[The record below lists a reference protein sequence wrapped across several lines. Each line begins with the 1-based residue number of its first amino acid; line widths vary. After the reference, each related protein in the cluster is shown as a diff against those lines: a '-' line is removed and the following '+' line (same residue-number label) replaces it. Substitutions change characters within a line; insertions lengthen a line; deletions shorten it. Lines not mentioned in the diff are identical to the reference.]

1 MGGQTVESAIIKV
14 ENVHKYYGK
23 LHVLRGMSLSVAR
36 SEVVVLIGPSG
47 SGKSTLLRTLNGL
60 EPIQEGSII
69 VDGIELKGQKSLVEL
84 RREVGFV
91 FQSFNLYPHMS
102 ILKNVT
108 LAPRKVRGLGKEEA
122 EEIAMKYL
130 ERVGIKDQAHKRPGT
145 LSGGQQQ
152 RAAIARSLA
161 MNPKIMLFD
170 EPTSALD
177 PEMIGEVLQVMEDL
191 AEGGMT
197 MMVVSH
203 EMGFARQVAD
213 RVIFM
218 DEGVIVEQGPPEQIF
233 ENPQE
238 ERTQKFLRQIV

>member
-1 MGGQTVESAIIKV
+1 MLEKAIITM
-14 ENVHKYYGK
+14 EDVHKWYGK
-23 LHVLRGMSLSVAR
+23 LHVLKGVSLEVTHG
-36 SEVVVLIGPSG
+36 EVVVLIGPSG

-60 EPIQEGSII
+60 EEIQ
-69 VDGIELKGQKSLVEL
+69 DGRITINDVELKGQKSLVEL
-84 RREVGFV
+84 RRDVGFV

-108 LAPRKVRGLGKEEA
+108 LAPRTVRGMSKQEA
-122 EEIAMKYL
+122 EEIAMHYL
-130 ERVGIKDQAHKRPGT
+130 DRVGIKDQAHKKPGT

-152 RAAIARSLA
+152 RAAIARALA

-177 PEMIGEVLQVMEDL
+177 PEMIGEVLQVMTDL

-197 MMVVSH
+197 MLVVSH
-203 EMGFARQVAD
+203 EMGFTRQVSD

-218 DEGVIVEQGPPEQIF
+218 DEGLIVEDGPPDQIF
-233 ENPQE
+233 ENAQE
-238 ERTQKFLRQIV
+238 ERTRKFLKQIL

>member
-1 MGGQTVESAIIKV
+1 M
-14 ENVHKYYGK
+14 ENVHKWYDQ
-23 LHVLRGMSLSVAR
+23 LHVLRGVSLAVER

-60 EPIQEGSII
+60 ESIQEGHII
-69 VDGIELKGQKSLVEL
+69 VNGIELKGQKSLVEL

-91 FQSFNLYPHMS
+91 FQSFNLYPHMT

-108 LAPRKVRGLGKEEA
+108 LAPRTVRGMDKSEA
-122 EEIAMKYL
+122 EEIALHYL
-130 ERVGIKDQAHKRPGT
+130 ERVGIKDQAHKKPAT

-152 RAAIARSLA
+152 RAAIARALA
-161 MNPKIMLFD
+161 MNPQIMLFD

-177 PEMIGEVLQVMEDL
+177 PEMIGEVLQVMTDL
-191 AEGGMT
+191 AQGGMT
-197 MMVVSH
+197 MLVVSH
-203 EMGFARQVAD
+203 EMGFTRQVAD
-213 RVIFM
+213 RVVFM

>member
-1 MGGQTVESAIIKV
+1 MESAIIRM
-14 ENVHKYYGK
+14 ENVHKWYGQ
-23 LHVLRGMSLSVAR
+23 LHVLKGISMDVQR

-60 EPIQEGSII
+60 EAIQDGSIV

-91 FQSFNLYPHMS
+91 FQSFNLYPHMT

-108 LAPRKVRGLGKEEA
+108 LAPRKVRGTSKQEA
-122 EEIAMKYL
+122 EEIAMHYL

-152 RAAIARSLA
+152 RAAIARALA

-177 PEMIGEVLQVMEDL
+177 PEMIGEVLQVMTDL

-197 MMVVSH
+197 MLVVSH
-203 EMGFARQVAD
+203 EMGFARQVSD

-218 DEGVIVEQGPPEQIF
+218 DEGVIVEQGPAEQIF
-233 ENPQE
+233 EDPQE
-238 ERTQKFLRQIV
+238 ERTKKFLRQIL

>member
-1 MGGQTVESAIIKV
+1 MGGRIVESAIIRM
-14 ENVHKYYGK
+14 ENVHKWYGQ
-23 LHVLRGMSLSVAR
+23 LHVLKGISMDVQR

-60 EPIQEGSII
+60 EAIQDGSIV

-91 FQSFNLYPHMS
+91 FQSFNLYPHMT

-108 LAPRKVRGLGKEEA
+108 LAPRKVRGTSKQEA
-122 EEIAMKYL
+122 EEIAMHYL

-152 RAAIARSLA
+152 RAAIARALA

-177 PEMIGEVLQVMEDL
+177 PEMIGEVLQVMTDL

-197 MMVVSH
+197 MLVVSH
-203 EMGFARQVAD
+203 EMGFARQVSD

-218 DEGVIVEQGPPEQIF
+218 DEGVIVEQGPAEQIF
-233 ENPQE
+233 EDPQE
-238 ERTQKFLRQIV
+238 ERTKKFLRQIL

>member
-1 MGGQTVESAIIKV
+1 MESTIIRMD
-14 ENVHKYYGK
+14 NVHKWYGK
-23 LHVLRGMSLSVAR
+23 LHVLRGINLEVEHG
-36 SEVVVLIGPSG
+36 EVVVLIGPSG

-60 EPIQEGSII
+60 EEIQEGRIHI
-69 VDGIELKGQKSLVEL
+69 NGVELQGQKSLVEL

-91 FQSFNLYPHMS
+91 FQSFNLYPHMT

-108 LAPRKVRGLGKEEA
+108 LAPRTVRGMGKEEA
-122 EEIAMKYL
+122 EEIAMHYL
-130 ERVGIKDQAHKRPGT
+130 DRVGIKDQALKRPGT

-152 RAAIARSLA
+152 RAAIARALA

-177 PEMIGEVLQVMEDL
+177 PEMIGEVLQVMTGL

-197 MMVVSH
+197 MLVVSH
-203 EMGFARQVAD
+203 EMGFTRQVSD

-218 DEGVIVEQGPPEQIF
+218 DEGVIVEDGSPKQIF
-233 ENPQE
+233 ENPKE
-238 ERTQKFLRQIV
+238 ERTKKFLRQIL

>member
-1 MGGQTVESAIIKV
+1 MESAIIKMD
-14 ENVHKYYGK
+14 NVHKWYGK
-23 LHVLRGMSLSVAR
+23 LHVLKGINLEVKHG
-36 SEVVVLIGPSG
+36 EVVVLIGPSG

-60 EPIQEGSII
+60 EEIQEGRIQI
-69 VDGIELKGQKSLVEL
+69 NGVELQGQKSLVEL

-91 FQSFNLYPHMS
+91 FQSFNLYPHMT

-108 LAPRKVRGLGKEEA
+108 LAPRTVRGMGKEEA
-122 EEIAMKYL
+122 EEIAMHYL
-130 ERVGIKDQAHKRPGT
+130 DRVGIKDQAHKRPGT

-152 RAAIARSLA
+152 RAAIARALA

-177 PEMIGEVLQVMEDL
+177 PEMIGEVLQVMTDL

-197 MMVVSH
+197 MLVVSH
-203 EMGFARQVAD
+203 EMGFTRQVSD

-218 DEGVIVEQGPPEQIF
+218 DEGMIVEDAPPEQIF

-238 ERTQKFLRQIV
+238 ERTRKFLRQIL

>member
-1 MGGQTVESAIIKV
+1 MKSAIIQMD
-14 ENVHKYYGK
+14 NVHKWYGK
-23 LHVLRGMSLSVAR
+23 LHVLRGINLQVD
-36 SEVVVLIGPSG
+36 EGEDVVLIGPSG

-60 EPIQEGSII
+60 EEIQEGRIQI
-69 VDGIELKGQKSLVEL
+69 NGVELEGQKSLVEL

-91 FQSFNLYPHMS
+91 FQSFNLYPHMT

-108 LAPRKVRGLGKEEA
+108 LAPRTVRGMGKEEA
-122 EEIAMKYL
+122 EEIAMHYL
-130 ERVGIKDQAHKRPGT
+130 DRVGIKDQAHKRPGT

-152 RAAIARSLA
+152 RAAIARALA

-177 PEMIGEVLQVMEDL
+177 PEMIGEVLQVMTDL

-197 MMVVSH
+197 MLVVSH
-203 EMGFARQVAD
+203 EMGFTRQVSD

-218 DEGVIVEQGPPEQIF
+218 DEGMIVEDAPPEQIF

-238 ERTQKFLRQIV
+238 ERTRKFLRQIL

>member
-1 MGGQTVESAIIKV
+1 MKKAIIKM
-14 ENVHKYYGK
+14 EDVHKWYGK
-23 LHVLRGMSLSVAR
+23 IHVLRGISLEVTNG
-36 SEVVVLIGPSG
+36 EVVVLIGPSG

-60 EPIQEGSII
+60 EEIQNGRII
-69 VDGIELKGQKSLVEL
+69 VNDVELKGQKSLEEL
-84 RREVGFV
+84 RRDVGFV

-108 LAPRKVRGLGKEEA
+108 LAPRTVRGMSKEEA
-122 EEIAMKYL
+122 EEIAMHYL
-130 ERVGIKDQAHKRPGT
+130 DRVGIKDQAHKKPGT

-152 RAAIARSLA
+152 RAAIARALA

-177 PEMIGEVLQVMEDL
+177 PEMIGEVLQVMTDL

-197 MMVVSH
+197 MLVVSH
-203 EMGFARQVAD
+203 EMGFTRQVSD

-218 DEGVIVEQGPPEQIF
+218 NEGLIVEDADPERIF

-238 ERTQKFLRQIV
+238 ERTKKFLKQIL